1 MLPYYYRALLH
12 VHVHVTH
19 LYMYIIHVHVTP
31 PPLCRAVR
39 ASQHGKRGHEARLT
53 HTLVTCIYKF
63 IHVQVHCTC
72 VQCAGSKLWL
82 TQGGLVDE
90 HQVDVEDEQHGR
102 GEAKQGRH
110 KVAEDDVELLRCL
123 RHNRTIL

>member
-1 MLPYYYRALLH
+1 MLPYYRALLH
-12 VHVHVTH
+12 VQVHVTD

-39 ASQHGKRGHEARLT
+39 ASQHGWLT
-53 HTLVTCIYKF
+53 HTLV
-63 IHVQVHCTC
+63 TC

-90 HQVDVEDEQHGR
+90 YQVDVEDEQHGR